1 VPLKRR
7 RPLQRQVTITPRAL
21 QIFLAMQQLERSS
34 DAWYD
39 RHAELHKELAC
50 RPWEYP
56 LDSAECAAHIWDAL
70 ENAAEAAELRRRSET
85 APATS

>member
-1 VPLKRR
+1 MPLKRR

-34 DAWYD
+34 DEWYD

-50 RPWEYP
+50 WPWEYP
-56 LDSAECAAHIWDAL
+56 LDGEHAVHIWDAL
-70 ENAAEAAELRRRSET
+70 EKAVEAAELRQRSET